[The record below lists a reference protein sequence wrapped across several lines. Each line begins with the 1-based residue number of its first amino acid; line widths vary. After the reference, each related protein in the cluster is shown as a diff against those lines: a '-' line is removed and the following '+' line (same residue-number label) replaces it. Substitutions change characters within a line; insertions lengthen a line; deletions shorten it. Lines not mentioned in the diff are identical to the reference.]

1 MISNEV
7 TIANRLG
14 LHARPASKLVQ
25 TAASGKS
32 EVFLIRDNQRVNCR
46 SILGVML
53 LAAEYGSTVR
63 IEVTGEDEHD
73 VMRRL
78 IELVV
83 NKFGED

>member
-1 MISNEV
+1 MISSEI
-7 TIANRLG
+7 TISNRLG

-25 TAASGKS
+25 TAANGNS
-32 EVFLIRDNQRVNCR
+32 EVFLIRDGQRVNCR

-63 IEVTGEDEHD
+63 FEVSGEDEIE
-73 VMRRL
+73 VMRKL
-78 IELVV
+78 TELVV